1 MNRQHILV
9 GNTWI
14 PRQEWQEAIRANKN
28 GTAAREQLKLLEDGH
43 WEAL

>member
-14 PRQEWQEAIRANKN
+14 PRYEWQEAIRANKN